1 MRKIHRDELPIRP
14 DDPATHREERAS
26 DAEALVLDRYLD
38 SLLSG
43 DHRSASADQDG
54 NAPGPAIRETAD
66 LVRRSFVRVHPSF
79 GFEERLSTRLAA
91 MAAGP
96 DEVPGLGTL
105 IPFRPS
111 RPKRPGPSNA
121 ERENAGA
128 AGRQRIGDP
137 QATPV
142 VAGTARRSPAVRPLL
157 IGGAITSAALSVAG
171 VAWVARRVVRAP
183 ALAELEGVL

>member
-1 MRKIHRDELPIRP
+1 MHQDEQPIQP
-14 DDPATHREERAS
+14 ENPATHGDGRAP
-26 DAEALVLDRYLD
+26 DAEAIILDHYLD

-43 DHRSASADQDG
+43 DHRSTSADRDG
-54 NAPGPAIRETAD
+54 NASGPTIRETAD

-79 GFEERLSTRLAA
+79 GFEERLSARLAA

-96 DEVPGLGTL
+96 DVAPGLGTL
-105 IPFRPS
+105 IPFRRSRSGRPS
-111 RPKRPGPSNA
+111 TSDA
-121 ERENAGA
+121 ERERVGA
-128 AGRQRIGDP
+128 AGDQLIGDP

-142 VAGTARRSPAVRPLL
+142 VPGGARRSPAVRPLL

-183 ALAELEGVL
+183 VLAELEGVL